1 MEAYSKGLELL
12 EPKHLK
18 KEPWSLTGLCWE
30 NTDRLLYLRNHKE
43 ADSEKEGRMQ
53 PTAAA
58 GMHCLGCRCM
68 LEGGVG
74 VGLGVKARTG
84 SKTERSHPFF
94 I

>member
-1 MEAYSKGLELL
+1 MVDWVRSQRPCSNPKAPEGLKAGALIFI
-12 EPKHLK
+12 
-18 KEPWSLTGLCWE
+18 
-30 NTDRLLYLRNHKE
+30 RNHKE
-43 ADSEKEGRMQ
+43 ADSENEGRMQ